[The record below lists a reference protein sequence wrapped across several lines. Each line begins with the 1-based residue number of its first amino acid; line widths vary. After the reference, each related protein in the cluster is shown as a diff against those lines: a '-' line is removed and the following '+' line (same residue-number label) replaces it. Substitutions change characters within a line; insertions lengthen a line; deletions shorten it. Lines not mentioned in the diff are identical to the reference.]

1 MMLPKLSS
9 SRMYYSISEVCK
21 LTKIRPH
28 VLRYWESEFK
38 ELKPRK
44 NRAGNR
50 VYKKDEIKTIILI
63 KHLLYDER
71 YTIEGAKKYLA
82 DANNNKDAK
91 KKLENELIE
100 LKTFLTTIKSDLED
114 LANILS

>member
-1 MMLPKLSS
+1 MALLNLNS

-21 LTKIRPH
+21 LTKVRPH

-71 YTIEGAKKYLA
+71 YTIEGAKKYLSEA
-82 DANNNKDAK
+82 DENHDPTK
-91 KKLENELIE
+91 KFEEKIVG
-100 LKTFLTTIKSDLED
+100 LKTFITTVKNDLEE
-114 LANILS
+114 LAKILS